1 MEKMITPDE
10 LTKLLK
16 LSKNG
21 LANMRAKGNGPPF
34 QAAPGDE
41 LRMVAAT
48 HHVVIQLFATQPKR
62 LWRGAQGAL
71 LALKGVCRG

>member
-34 QAAPGDE
+34 IKIGDG
-41 LRMVAAT
+41 
-48 HHVVIQLFATQPKR
+48 P
-62 LWRGAQGAL
+62 RGRVRYL
-71 LALKGVCRG
+71 LEDVEKWIAESKSHSN